1 MFLPRKVGRKEKDF
15 VLYCVKNH
23 CKGGNVMDPARK
35 LYLDNIR
42 WMTVVLVVI
51 YHVVYMFNGVQPFG
65 VIGPFREHQLQDC
78 FQYLVYPWFMALLFV
93 VSGMSARYYLQS
105 HTTKQFLKDKTR
117 KLLVPS
123 TIGLFVFQWLLGI
136 YNLKIGGGLNIAG
149 LPMPI
154 LYLITVL
161 SGVGPLWYIQMLW
174 LFSMLL
180 LVVRKIEKDRVW
192 NFCSKAPVWS
202 VLMLT
207 IIVYGSAQV
216 LNTPVVTVYRFGI
229 YGFCFFAGYFLF
241 SHEEVMERLCK
252 WWWMFDAASAVLGI
266 SYTVRYF
273 GENYAIA
280 PVLNNI
286 HACVYC
292 WFAILGILT
301 TMKNYAD
308 ISTAF
313 THWMAK
319 KSWGLYI
326 FHYRRK
332 HCLLSKPYLLFLPLL
347 ILQSG
352 KGKMAVSAK
361 KSRKR
366 PRLNLHSWCDPSWLW
381 LHKEYK
387 LTFPGWCCKL
397 LLALANHKEG
407 AHT

>member
-1 MFLPRKVGRKEKDF
+1 MT
-15 VLYCVKNH
+15 
-23 CKGGNVMDPARK
+23 PARK

-105 HTTKQFLKDKTR
+105 HTTKQFVKDKTR

-136 YNLKIGGGLNIAG
+136 YNLKIGGGLNIAD

-154 LYLITVL
+154 VYLITVL

-202 VLMLT
+202 ILMLT
-207 IIVYGSAQV
+207 IVVYGSAQV

-229 YGFCFFAGYFLF
+229 YGFCFFA
-241 SHEEVMERLCK
+241 
-252 WWWMFDAASAVLGI
+252 
-266 SYTVRYF
+266 
-273 GENYAIA
+273 
-280 PVLNNI
+280 
-286 HACVYC
+286 
-292 WFAILGILT
+292 ILGILT
-301 TMKNYAD
+301 TMKKYAD
-308 ISTAF
+308 TSTAF
-313 THWMAK
+313 TRWMAK

-326 FHYRRK
+326 FHYLPIAVISYEL
-332 HCLLSKPYLLFLPLL
+332 HEHAPNTPEVLVYLLVGTGAFVGAFLLDEL
-347 ILQSG
+347 ISRIPILRWCVLG
-352 KGKMAVSAK
+352 IVKEK
-361 KSRKR
+361 KCLR
-366 PRLNLHSWCDPSWLW
+366 
-381 LHKEYK
+381 
-387 LTFPGWCCKL
+387 TI
-397 LLALANHKEG
+397 
-407 AHT
+407 